1 MQTNSLSQ
9 ITRALRALV
18 DNHMDELIDID
29 YDDKEEARSSEETD
43 ALEVRY
49 HLCTSTPPFQ
59 RIPDRRNI
67 VTRPEQSI
75 QWLFPDV
82 QEARLA
88 IEQVVIPK
96 GESVQLLPRPSSII
110 SSQVDLIESF
120 SLQWEVIGQEPNAY
134 VRILPHFA
142 PKEAEAI
149 QKETPAGLADSE
161 SSDDLDHT
169 QNGITRLPFLPD

>member
-1 MQTNSLSQ
+1 MLW
-9 ITRALRALV
+9 
-18 DNHMDELIDID
+18 
-29 YDDKEEARSSEETD
+29 
-43 ALEVRY
+43 RY
-49 HLCTSTPPFQ
+49 AIIPAYLHSFSFR
-59 RIPDRRNI
+59 RIPDRLHHNI
-67 VTRPEQSI
+67 VTRPGQSI

-110 SSQVDLIESF
+110 SSQVDLVESF

-134 VRILPHFA
+134 VRILPHIA
-142 PKEAEAI
+142 PKEAEATI
-149 QKETPAGLADSE
+149 QKEIPAGLADSE

>member
-1 MQTNSLSQ
+1 
-9 ITRALRALV
+9 
-18 DNHMDELIDID
+18 
-29 YDDKEEARSSEETD
+29 
-43 ALEVRY
+43 
-49 HLCTSTPPFQ
+49 
-59 RIPDRRNI
+59 
-67 VTRPEQSI
+67 
-75 QWLFPDV
+75 LFPDV

-110 SSQVDLIESF
+110 SSQVDLVESF

-134 VRILPHFA
+134 VRILPHIA
-142 PKEAEAI
+142 PKEAEATI
-149 QKETPAGLADSE
+149 QKETQAVGLADSE

>member
-1 MQTNSLSQ
+1 MLW
-9 ITRALRALV
+9 
-18 DNHMDELIDID
+18 
-29 YDDKEEARSSEETD
+29 
-43 ALEVRY
+43 RY
-49 HLCTSTPPFQ
+49 AIIPAHLHSFSFR
-59 RIPDRRNI
+59 RIPDRLHHNI
-67 VTRPEQSI
+67 VTRPGQSI

-110 SSQVDLIESF
+110 SSQVDLVESF

-134 VRILPHFA
+134 VRILPHIA
-142 PKEAEAI
+142 PKEAEATI
-149 QKETPAGLADSE
+149 QKETPAVGLADSE

>member
-1 MQTNSLSQ
+1 
-9 ITRALRALV
+9 
-18 DNHMDELIDID
+18 MDELIDID

-49 HLCTSTPPFQ
+49 HLCTSTLLFQ
-59 RIPDRRNI
+59 RIPNRRNI

-110 SSQVDLIESF
+110 ASQVDLIESF
-120 SLQWEVIGQEPNAY
+120 GQEPNAY